1 MILTPTVVALA
12 LAAAPLARSA
22 AQPAPVVPSPSRH
35 GRAELPS
42 AWFDVRAF
50 GARGDGRT
58 DDSGA
63 LQAALD
69 AAREAGGGV
78 VYLPA
83 GTYVVAPPRA
93 PGGGVSTS
101 SLTIGSRTWLRGDGA
116 ATVLKVK
123 DGAGSYRALFTSHP
137 TPQTPAEDVTL
148 SDLRVDQNCGASGG
162 KVGPGGGDFI
172 VWLAWGGRNLTVE
185 RVRFEP
191 ICGVNTVVLNAPT
204 ARNLAVRDSTFRFV
218 KGPTGAPGGEYDN
231 SAIYVHGRGMVV
243 SGNLFEADV
252 AAGARGAI
260 ELHGAAGVA
269 ANNVTRGY
277 RACVRVVGTSEKG
290 EAPPAG
296 NGFSVTGNACL
307 DANDAINV
315 WGITGHGVRDVAI
328 TGNTITLAQLDHLAA
343 QPAIEHASGISVVW
357 DSASGVLSGDV
368 RGLVV
373 EGNTISAQASR
384 DRARKGAYS
393 SAGIALAPMGNLSDV
408 VVRGNVLRDLPA
420 RGIWVEAKG
429 RGARATRVRIEGNV
443 VLDAGHDPSAG
454 KHRAA
459 IAVAGLLEDVE
470 VAHNTVT
477 ASRTAAGGV
486 DAVRVLAAG
495 GSARVGVHD
504 NGWSAPGGGEGYR
517 LAVDGPVDA
526 GPAGRTRAARVARG
540 DGPLTLDASTAR
552 TWDLCFGAAGPF
564 TIRGPTGAVP
574 GQRLTI
580 RIRNDSGARL
590 GPLRWEGFRLA
601 PFTPPAPRTSR
612 VVEVEWDGG
621 VWREVYQSA
630 GDVPE

>member
-1 MILTPTVVALA
+1 VILPPAVVALA
-12 LAAAPLARSA
+12 LAAAPT
-22 AQPAPVVPSPSRH
+22 AP
-35 GRAELPS
+35 
-42 AWFDVRAF
+42 FDVRAF

-58 DDSGA
+58 DDSRA

-83 GTYVVAPPRA
+83 GTYLVAPPRGS
-93 PGGGVSTS
+93 GGGVSTA

-123 DGAGSYRALFTSHP
+123 DGAGSYRALFSSHP

-148 SDLRVDQNCGASGG
+148 SDLRVDQNCAASGG

-185 RVRFEP
+185 RVRFDP

-218 KGPTGAPGGEYDN
+218 KGPTNAPGGEYDN
-231 SAIYVHGRGMVV
+231 SAIYVHGRGTLVT
-243 SGNLFEADV
+243 GNLFEAELT
-252 AAGARGAI
+252 AGARGAI

-290 EAPPAG
+290 EAPPAAG

-315 WGITGHGVRDVAI
+315 WGITGHHVRDVTIA
-328 TGNTITLAQLDHLAA
+328 GNTITLAQLDHLAA
-343 QPAIEHASGISVVW
+343 QPTIEHASGISVVW
-357 DSASGVLSGDV
+357 DAVSGVLAGDV
-368 RGLVV
+368 GGLVI
-373 EGNTISAQASR
+373 EGNTISAQPSR
-384 DRARKGAYS
+384 DRARKGAYG
-393 SAGIALAPMGNLSDV
+393 SAGIALAPVGNLSDV

-429 RGARATRVRIEGNV
+429 RGARTSRVRIEGNV
-443 VLDAGHDPSAG
+443 LLDPGHDASAG
-454 KHRAA
+454 KHRAG

-470 VAHNTVT
+470 VAHNTVA
-477 ASRTAAGGV
+477 ASRAPAGGV
-486 DAVRVLAAG
+486 DAVRVLAAA

-504 NGWSAPGGGEGYR
+504 NGWSAPEGREGYR
-517 LAVDGPVDA
+517 LAVEGPVDA
-526 GPAGRTRAARVARG
+526 GPAGRTRAVRVARG
-540 DGPLTLDASTAR
+540 DGPLTLDASTVR
-552 TWDLCFGAAGPF
+552 TWDLCLGAPGPF
-564 TIRGPTGAVP
+564 TVRGPTGAVA

-580 RIRNDSGARL
+580 RIRNDTGGRL
-590 GPLRWEGFRLA
+590 APLRWEGFRMA
-601 PFTPPAPRTSR
+601 PFTAPAPRASR